1 MLSRLYIENI
11 ALIDRLDMSLSA
23 GFSVLTGETG
33 AGKSIVIDAV
43 NLVLGERAD
52 RELIKSGCE
61 KALVEA
67 VFQIDHPVTASKL
80 KALDL
85 ELEDG
90 QLLLSRELS
99 LSGRNVCR
107 INGRLASLS
116 LLKSATDLIVDIHGQ
131 HEHQSLLHA
140 ESHILFLDAFGRS
153 VLQETIEAVA
163 EKYAQWKKLC
173 TSMREGLGTEQERE
187 RRIDALTYQLNEIE
201 KSTLKDGEEE
211 LLLSERDLLA
221 NAERI
226 QSALSD
232 GYECIYGGE
241 SASAMRLIKQAVSR
255 MAEISRFGDRYAKL
269 HERLNDAY
277 YTVEDI
283 GIELR
288 DERDVLSF
296 DPFRYQQIEERL
308 DVINKLK
315 RKYGASIAAILDYA
329 QKAQLEIDEIETK
342 RILAEQSESRKKQLE
357 DELYDLSIR
366 LSNKRREIAAELS
379 IKLLGQLVDLGLGK
393 SKFEVDFRPQPSKSE
408 AVFTESGLDEVEF
421 LLSTNPGEPLKPL
434 HKVVSGGEMS
444 RIMLALKSISAEAD
458 SVSTLIFDE
467 IDTGISGRIASVVG
481 EKMRSIA
488 RNRQVICVTHSPQIA
503 ALAEAHFLVEK
514 IEADSKVRTSVTE
527 LDEESHILAVARIV
541 SGDEPTE
548 QSIAHARDLVQKAHL
563 AKY

>member
-11 ALIDRLDMSLSA
+11 ALIDRLDMALSA

-67 VFQIDHPVTASKL
+67 IFHIEQPEVIQKL
-80 KALDL
+80 KELEL

-116 LLKSATDLIVDIHGQ
+116 LLKSVTDLIVDIHGQ

-140 ESHILFLDAFGRS
+140 ENHILFLDAFGRS
-153 VLQETIEAVA
+153 ALRELKDAVA
-163 EKYAQWKKLC
+163 FKYSQWKKLC
-173 TSMREGLGTEQERE
+173 LSMREGLGTGQERE

-211 LLLSERDLLA
+211 ALLSEREVLA

-226 QSALSD
+226 QSALTD
-232 GYECIYGGE
+232 GYEFVYGGE
-241 SASAMRLIKQAVSR
+241 SASASRLLKQAVGR
-255 MAEISRFGDRYAKL
+255 VTEISRFGDRYARL
-269 HERLNDAY
+269 QERLNDAF

-288 DERDVLSF
+288 DARDEMNF

-308 DVINKLK
+308 DSINKLK
-315 RKYGASIAAILDYA
+315 RKYGQSIAHILSYA
-329 QKAQLEIDEIETK
+329 KNAQREIDEIEAK
-342 RILAEQSESRKKQLE
+342 RFLAEQGEAQKSQLE
-357 DELYDLSIR
+357 GELYTLSIS
-366 LSNKRREIAAELS
+366 LSDKRREIARELS
-379 IKLLGQLVDLGLGK
+379 EMLLGQLFDLGLGK
-393 SKFEVDFRPQPSKSE
+393 SKFEVCFHSQPPINE

-444 RIMLALKSISAEAD
+444 RIMLALKNISAEAD

-467 IDTGISGRIASVVG
+467 IDTGISGRIALVVG

-488 RNRQVICVTHSPQIA
+488 RNRQVICVTHSAQIA
-503 ALAEAHFLVEK
+503 ALAANHFLVEK
-514 IEADSKVRTSVTE
+514 IETEGKMRTSISQ
-527 LDEESHILAVARIV
+527 LDEEAHILAVARIV
-541 SGDEPTE
+541 SGDEPTQ

-563 AKY
+563 SK